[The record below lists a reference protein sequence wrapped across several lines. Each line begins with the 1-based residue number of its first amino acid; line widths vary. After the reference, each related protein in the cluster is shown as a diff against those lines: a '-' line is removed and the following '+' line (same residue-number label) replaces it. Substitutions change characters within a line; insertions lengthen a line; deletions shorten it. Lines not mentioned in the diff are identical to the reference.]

1 MGVFG
6 TVLIVI
12 GVIVGGAIV
21 LALIVAFLSI
31 ISDAWSH

>member
-1 MGVFG
+1 MGVIG

-21 LALIVAFLSI
+21 LALIAAFLAI